1 MDPKLCTSLSKA
13 QTTAMALTALSA
25 CVDALLA
32 RELALGAGPPP
43 PNEDVLLNLGSRGIG
58 AVAEGLPVALAD
70 GNNVLARELLTMGS
84 VCAGQL
90 SAITPAP
97 PIQVQ
102 RRLLLLVIKSSAT
115 GMVSCAATAVFALG
129 GGVHGVV
136 RGSSRVTIG
145 CEKRGQFSTAVSAPC
160 NICGRRLV

>member
-1 MDPKLCTSLSKA
+1 MLLQLRVYSIVFSSSLTAVLSIYADALETGSRYGPIFRLGVASGAQVALVDPKLCTSLSQA

-32 RELALGAGPPP
+32 RELALGAGTPP
-43 PNEDVLLNLGSRGIG
+43 PNGDVLLKLGSRGIG

-70 GNNVLARELLTMGS
+70 GSNILARELLTMGS

-97 PIQVQ
+97 PTQV
-102 RRLLLLVIKSSAT
+102 
-115 GMVSCAATAVFALG
+115 
-129 GGVHGVV
+129 
-136 RGSSRVTIG
+136 
-145 CEKRGQFSTAVSAPC
+145 
-160 NICGRRLV
+160 

>member
-1 MDPKLCTSLSKA
+1 MPTSRCPAQVALVDPKLCTSLSKA
-13 QTTAMALTALSA
+13 QTAAMALTALSA

-32 RELALGAGPPP
+32 RELALGAGTPP

-70 GNNVLARELLTMGS
+70 GNNMLARELLTMGS

-90 SAITPAP
+90 SAVTPAP

-102 RRLLLLVIKSSAT
+102 ALLLLGASRLP
-115 GMVSCAATAVFALG
+115 FW
-129 GGVHGVV
+129 HGVV
-136 RGSSRVTIG
+136 CSQRFCS
-145 CEKRGQFSTAVSAPC
+145 
-160 NICGRRLV
+160 

>member
-1 MDPKLCTSLSKA
+1 MVWALSPICWLPLQVSLVDPKLCTSFSKG

-32 RELALGAGPPP
+32 RELALGAGTPHP
-43 PNEDVLLNLGSRGIG
+43 PNQDVLLNLGSRGIG

-70 GNNVLARELLTMGS
+70 SNNMLARELLTMGS
-84 VCAGQL
+84 VCGGQL

-102 RRLLLLVIKSSAT
+102 RRQLLGANHLPW
-115 GMVSCAATAVFALG
+115 C
-129 GGVHGVV
+129 GVV
-136 RGSSRVTIG
+136 SRD
-145 CEKRGQFSTAVSAPC
+145 
-160 NICGRRLV
+160 GR